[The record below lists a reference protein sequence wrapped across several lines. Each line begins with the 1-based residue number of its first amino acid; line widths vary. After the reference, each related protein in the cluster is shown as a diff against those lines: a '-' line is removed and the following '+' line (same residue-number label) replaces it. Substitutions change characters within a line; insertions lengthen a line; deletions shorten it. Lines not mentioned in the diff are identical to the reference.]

1 MMVPTTMALFTFFM
15 GIMMLHNNNLVSA
28 SSEDLTFE
36 VFEDSLDSMAQ
47 AYLPHLKYSAII
59 PGYTTTM
66 VKNMLPG
73 AYTKCP
79 DCNLSSTVNN
89 NIEQYV
95 TA

>member
-1 MMVPTTMALFTFFM
+1 
-15 GIMMLHNNNLVSA
+15 MLHNNNLVNA

-79 DCNLSSTVNN
+79 DCNLSSTVTFIAAPTILLLENG
-89 NIEQYV
+89 EKSY
-95 TA
+95 TCKKCSC